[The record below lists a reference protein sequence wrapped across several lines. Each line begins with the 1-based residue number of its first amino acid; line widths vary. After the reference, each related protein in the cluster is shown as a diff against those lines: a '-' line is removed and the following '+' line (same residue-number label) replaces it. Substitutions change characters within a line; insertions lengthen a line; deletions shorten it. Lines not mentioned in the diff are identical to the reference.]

1 MSNINTEKMIWAQ
14 KVADD
19 LKNSTD
25 KYVVYKTSR
34 PICDIKHMFTTS
46 VELYADNVAF
56 MQKFAKDEP
65 YTSITYREALE
76 TVNALVVV
84 EGEATYATF
93 IDHMNALI
101 DRKV

>member
-46 VELYADNVAF
+46 AELYADNVAF

-76 TVNALVVV
+76 TVNAL
-84 EGEATYATF
+84 EP
-93 IDHMNALI
+93 
-101 DRKV
+101 R